1 METEKLENVVR
12 SVMTSND
19 TNKSGL
25 KEATGRKIVINAEDS
40 GHGGFGL
47 SKKAIELAKQLGADF
62 NTSDDIKRDDPVLVQ
77 VVQDLGKAANGSFAN
92 LKIVEIPSN
101 VKWEIQEYDGAE
113 WVSEKDKTW
122 R

>member
-25 KEATGRKIVINAEDS
+25 KEATGRKIVINS